1 MLHFELKKQY
11 RVRIKNLVLYLSLPT
26 RNKYFV
32 KEKERER
39 TEKERGEKGFF
50 SFRIVM
56 IPLCV
61 F

>member
-32 KEKERER
+32 KEKERENR
-39 TEKERGEKGFF
+39 EREKRKGFF
-50 SFRIVM
+50 SE
-56 IPLCV
+56 L
-61 F
+61 